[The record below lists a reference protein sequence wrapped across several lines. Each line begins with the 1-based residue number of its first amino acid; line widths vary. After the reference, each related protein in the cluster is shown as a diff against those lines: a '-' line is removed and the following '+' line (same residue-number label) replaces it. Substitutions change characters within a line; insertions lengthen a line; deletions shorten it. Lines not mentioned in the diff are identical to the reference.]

1 MKRTIDR
8 KIKLTDKELRKIIQ
22 DALLSYIS
30 DNTSNGNS
38 GRIEGNIPDV
48 SDLISKLNYANDAF
62 VQDNISEINEGL
74 IMTHDIHSAKNI
86 ICRKFNLQSQQF
98 CITPINFDNTIVN
111 LGVIILEKGTSQN
124 VIGEIKHYMQTL
136 GYFECVKPKY
146 VEEKIVL
153 IFEPHFSKDI
163 SNEIKDKYKI
173 LYHATNYQ
181 LDSLEELMEYMW
193 LRPDTTNLQVDIF
206 VDDGGSYL
214 RHEHELL
221 LFVRNGY
228 DTSVQEF
235 IPFSVSQTPMIL
247 NENIVR
253 HISAKD
259 ITDVLHFIVK
269 NQEALQALA
278 DREISQIEF
287 VDGIVVSIN

>member
-1 MKRTIDR
+1 MD
-8 KIKLTDKELRKIIQ
+8 KI
-22 DALLSYIS
+22 
-30 DNTSNGNS
+30 N
-38 GRIEGNIPDV
+38 
-48 SDLISKLNYANDAF
+48 
-62 VQDNISEINEGL
+62 
-74 IMTHDIHSAKNI
+74 
-86 ICRKFNLQSQQF
+86 
-98 CITPINFDNTIVN
+98 
-111 LGVIILEKGTSQN
+111 
-124 VIGEIKHYMQTL
+124 
-136 GYFECVKPKY
+136 
-146 VEEKIVL
+146 
-153 IFEPHFSKDI
+153 
-163 SNEIKDKYKI
+163 
-173 LYHATNYQ
+173 HATNYQ

-235 IPFSVSQTPMIL
+235 IPISVSQMPLIL

-259 ITDVLHFIVK
+259 IADVLHFIVK
-269 NQEALQALA
+269 NQETLQALA

-287 VDGIVVSIN
+287 VNGIVK

>member
-1 MKRTIDR
+1 MKNYFKQEGLNMAGNTAVQLTNEEHLVSIKHAIGEELTAYENQLYLMISNIETELEMQKQWLKKFIGQGFAFTNKNPNAFITKLTFIFERVSILHSDRTILVGAVISNKETNSTDSIAIDLTTGDIQYRER
-8 KIKLTDKELRKIIQ
+8 KGKYMYDLEVKDDSKASWEYFVHELRRRLDKI
-22 DALLSYIS
+22 
-30 DNTSNGNS
+30 N
-38 GRIEGNIPDV
+38 
-48 SDLISKLNYANDAF
+48 
-62 VQDNISEINEGL
+62 
-74 IMTHDIHSAKNI
+74 
-86 ICRKFNLQSQQF
+86 
-98 CITPINFDNTIVN
+98 
-111 LGVIILEKGTSQN
+111 
-124 VIGEIKHYMQTL
+124 
-136 GYFECVKPKY
+136 
-146 VEEKIVL
+146 
-153 IFEPHFSKDI
+153 
-163 SNEIKDKYKI
+163 
-173 LYHATNYQ
+173 HATNYQ

-228 DTSVQEF
+228 DAWIQEF
-235 IPFSVSQTPMIL
+235 IPISISQTPLIL

-259 ITDVLHFIVK
+259 IADVLHFIMK

>member
-1 MKRTIDR
+1 MFGYVTASF
-8 KIKLTDKELRKIIQ
+8 KELDQEAQKRYG
-22 DALLSYIS
+22 AVYC
-30 DNTSNGNS
+30 G
-38 GRIEGNIPDV
+38 
-48 SDLISKLNYANDAF
+48 
-62 VQDNISEINEGL
+62 
-74 IMTHDIHSAKNI
+74 
-86 ICRKFNLQSQQF
+86 ICRRIRVQSGQVANKETNSTDSIAIDLTTGDIQYRERKGKYMYDLEVKDESKVSWEYF
-98 CITPINFDNTIVN
+98 VHELRRRLDKIN
-111 LGVIILEKGTSQN
+111 
-124 VIGEIKHYMQTL
+124 
-136 GYFECVKPKY
+136 
-146 VEEKIVL
+146 
-153 IFEPHFSKDI
+153 
-163 SNEIKDKYKI
+163 
-173 LYHATNYQ
+173 HATNYQ

-235 IPFSVSQTPMIL
+235 IPISISQTPLIL
-247 NENIVR
+247 NENIER

-259 ITDVLHFIVK
+259 IADVLHFIVK
-269 NQEALQALA
+269 NQEELQALA